1 MSLTPGWRRTTAL
14 FSESADSKR
23 AVSRRSICC
32 LEWRLLPPLRVT
44 GLLAHQAERTGVGV
58 GEYLGKVF
66 DAEVVNQGTGQ
77 DIANV
82 GSYD

>member
-1 MSLTPGWRRTTAL
+1 M
-14 FSESADSKR
+14 
-23 AVSRRSICC
+23 
-32 LEWRLLPPLRVT
+32 LPPLRVT

-58 GEYLGKVF
+58 GEYLGKVL